1 LKGQRK
7 SYLLRINEDLWN
19 ELNKWSEQE
28 FRSLNGQ
35 IELILQR
42 AVEERRKGRPPAR
55 GENESGKP
63 DGFTEQNETSKNGD

>member
-1 LKGQRK
+1 MKGQRK

-19 ELNKWSEQE
+19 ELNQWAEQD

-42 AVEERRKGRPPAR
+42 AVEERRR
-55 GENESGKP
+55 G
-63 DGFTEQNETSKNGD
+63 KNGNTTGNSELK

>member
-1 LKGQRK
+1 MKGQRK

-19 ELNKWSEQE
+19 ELNQWAEQD

-42 AVEERRKGRPPAR
+42 AIEERRR
-55 GENESGKP
+55 GKSGHS
-63 DGFTEQNETSKNGD
+63 TSNPELK

>member
-7 SYLLRINEDLWN
+7 SYLLRINEELWN
-19 ELNKWSEQE
+19 ELNQWSEQE

-42 AVEERRKGRPPAR
+42 AVEERRKGHPKT
-55 GENESGKP
+55 SQK
-63 DGFTEQNETSKNGD
+63 ETPQ

>member
-19 ELNKWSEQE
+19 ELNQWSEQE

-42 AVEERRKGRPPAR
+42 AVDERRKGHPKTA
-55 GENESGKP
+55 G
-63 DGFTEQNETSKNGD
+63 DETSPLPPPPGPT